1 MFRGLR
7 KTDCEKAR
15 GMLSAYIDG
24 HLTNKECEAVESHL
38 KGCEKCRHELESLR
52 ATVDI
57 LHLMPMVSTPR
68 SFALERVE
76 PLRRPRALVV
86 LRAATAICVVLLA
99 FVFISDSINIFE
111 QPPVY
116 IADESSNIMETL
128 LLPTSDLPG
137 FVEHV
142 GGWITSSEAFGGEGV
157 SGTNIPVR
165 QIEYGLLGVVVVLGG
180 ASALTYLRARKE
192 GSA

>member
-15 GMLSAYIDG
+15 GMLSAYVDG
-24 HLTNKECEAVESHL
+24 HLTSKECEAVESHL

-52 ATVDI
+52 ATVGI
-57 LHLMPMVSTPR
+57 LHLMPMISTPR

-116 IADESSNIMETL
+116 IADESSNTMGTFQF
-128 LLPTSDLPG
+128 PTSDLSG
-137 FVEHV
+137 FMEQMDRWLS
-142 GGWITSSEAFGGEGV
+142 GSFEGEGTT
-157 SGTNIPVR
+157 GTSIPVR
-165 QIEYGLLGVVVVLGG
+165 QIEYGLLGVVVILGG
-180 ASALTYLRARKE
+180 ASTLTYLRARKE